1 MKPKPF
7 SALNHFTVPV
17 AITVSSKS
25 ALSIPTAGA
34 DRRGVRRP
42 LQTGTKRTPG
52 TRPQAFKTCDS
63 QQLREGD
70 YLKRAKYL
78 LLWRTIF
85 HHLPVGASRCPPRG
99 AWPSHRARVMSTL
112 RPARGPRTMAVPSLR
127 QCASASSCRPCGASP
142 LARITRHQV
151 TDEP

>member
-17 AITVSSKS
+17 AISVF
-25 ALSIPTAGA
+25 LQERFVDPECRA

-52 TRPQAFKTCDS
+52 TRPQAFKTCDA

-70 YLKRAKYL
+70 YPKRRKYL
-78 LLWRTIF
+78 LLCRTMF
-85 HHLPVGASRCPPRG
+85 HCLPSGMSLAARTATS
-99 AWPSHRARVMSTL
+99 PSHRAR
-112 RPARGPRTMAVPSLR
+112 
-127 QCASASSCRPCGASP
+127 
-142 LARITRHQV
+142 
-151 TDEP
+151 